1 MTKSKNRNAARH
13 VWTPAEVAQLCLLY
27 PEQTAETLADLL
39 PVTIQQV
46 YRKARE
52 LGLKKSAAFKA
63 GDKAGRILRGNQ
75 NPAMMATRFQPGHSS
90 WNKGSKGLVLGGEQT
105 QFKPGQRPHTWV
117 PVGTYRINGDGY
129 LDQKITDEGPP
140 YKHWEAVH
148 RLVWKKAYG
157 AIPASHVVTFKS
169 GTVSTVLA
177 EITLDAL
184 ECISRKELVQRNHPA
199 RKSPELFRL
208 VQLRGAI
215 TRQINRRLNAATTP
229 KGAST

>member
-13 VWTPAEVAQLCLLY
+13 VWTLDEVARLALLY
-27 PEQTAETLADLL
+27 PEQKAETVAELLALS
-39 PVTIQQV
+39 IHQV
-46 YRKARE
+46 YAKANA
-52 LGLKKSAAFKA
+52 LGLKKSAAFMA
-63 GDKAGRILRGNQ
+63 GDQAGRIFRGQQ
-75 NPAMMATRFQPGHSS
+75 NPAMIATRFQPGHSS
-90 WNKGSKGLVLGGEQT
+90 WNKGSKGVVTGGVQT

-129 LDQKITDEGPP
+129 LDQKITDEGPA

-148 RLVWKKAYG
+148 RLIWKRAHG
-157 AIPASHVVTFKS
+157 AIPANHVVTFKS

-177 EITLDAL
+177 EITPNAL

-215 TRQINRRLNAATTP
+215 TRQINRRLKAATTE
-229 KGAST
+229 GAST